1 MSSFHK
7 FQTYQLPLLLG
18 PSRKST
24 LGIVL
29 GDLPTEERLEGTV
42 AASVLAVAGGADIV
56 RVHDVVEVS
65 RALKVADSVVRG
77 S

>member
-1 MSSFHK
+1 M
-7 FQTYQLPLLLG
+7 PLLLG

-29 GDLPTEERLEGTV
+29 GDLHTEERLEGTV

>member
-1 MSSFHK
+1 M
-7 FQTYQLPLLLG
+7 
-18 PSRKST
+18 
-24 LGIVL
+24 
-29 GDLPTEERLEGTV
+29 